1 MFSIPICSKCGST
14 RVTTQHPARR
24 FCGAVGAIAGCI
36 VGFVTS
42 LHSSSSGTV
51 IGRIASAIVGALL
64 GGASG
69 AAAGVSIGDAIDSNV
84 LQNNRCVACGHAFGN
99 EGSELIRDRPFP
111 QGFIDP
117 DDEFVGPPSPAH
129 PSFHPSH

>member
-1 MFSIPICSKCGST
+1 MYSIPICSKCGST
-14 RVTTQHPARR
+14 RVTAQHPARR

-42 LHSSSSGTV
+42 LHGSNSRSL
-51 IGRIASAIVGALL
+51 IGRIANAIVGALV

-69 AAAGVSIGDAIDSNV
+69 AAAGISIGDAIDSNV
-84 LQNNRCVACGHAFGN
+84 LDNHRCVDCGHTFGN
-99 EGSELIRDRPFP
+99 GAQELIRDRPFP

-117 DDEFVGPPSPAH
+117 DEEFVGPQVPTRPA
-129 PSFHPSH
+129 FHPSH

>member
-42 LHSSSSGTV
+42 FHSSTSGTL
-51 IGRIASAIVGALL
+51 IGRLAGAIVGALL
-64 GGASG
+64 GSASG
-69 AAAGVSIGDAIDSNV
+69 AAAGVSIGDAID
-84 LQNNRCVACGHAFGN
+84 NNILDIHRCSECGHRFGDQT
-99 EGSELIRDRPFP
+99 SELIRDRPFP
-111 QGFIDP
+111 QRYGES
-117 DDEFVGPPSPAH
+117 DDEFVGPHAPFHAH
-129 PSFHPSH
+129 PSH

>member
-14 RVTTQHPARR
+14 RVTTQHHARR
-24 FCGAVGAIAGCI
+24 FCGAVGAIAGFI
-36 VGFVTS
+36 VGFVSS
-42 LHSSSSGTV
+42 LHSSNSGTLV
-51 IGRIASAIVGALL
+51 GRIASAIVGALL

-84 LQNNRCVACGHAFGN
+84 LDNHRCVACGHTFGDR
-99 EGSELIRDRPFP
+99 GPELIRDRPFP
-111 QGFIDP
+111 QGFVDP

-129 PSFHPSH
+129 SPFHPSH